1 MIRKLDNK
9 DVNRIMEIWLESTI
23 KAHSFIE
30 KEYWQSNYNTVK
42 DVYIPI
48 AETYVYEE
56 NDVIK
61 GFISIIDK
69 EFIGA
74 LFVDNDYQGLG
85 VGSKLIN
92 FVLNKYDTLSL
103 AVYKENF
110 KSVRFYKKMGFEILS
125 EEINEDSK
133 HPEYIMKNKQ

>member
-42 DVYIPI
+42 YVYIPI

-92 FVLNKYDTLSL
+92 FSLNKYDTLSL

>member
-42 DVYIPI
+42 YVYIPI

-103 AVYKENF
+103 AVYKENL

-133 HPEYIMKNKQ
+133 HPEYIMKNN

>member
-23 KAHSFIE
+23 KAHNFIE

-133 HPEYIMKNKQ
+133 HPEYIMKNK

>member
-42 DVYIPI
+42 YVYIPI

-92 FVLNKYDTLSL
+92 FALNKYDTLSL

-133 HPEYIMKNKQ
+133 HPEYIMKNN

>member
-23 KAHSFIE
+23 KAHRFIE

-103 AVYKENF
+103 AVYKENL

-133 HPEYIMKNKQ
+133 HPEYIMKNN

>member
-42 DVYIPI
+42 YVYIPI

-69 EFIGA
+69 ECIGA

>member
-103 AVYKENF
+103 AVYKENL

-133 HPEYIMKNKQ
+133 HPEYIMKNN

>member
-133 HPEYIMKNKQ
+133 HPEYIMKNK

>member
-103 AVYKENF
+103 AVYKENL

>member
-42 DVYIPI
+42 YVYIPI

>member
-1 MIRKLDNK
+1 
-9 DVNRIMEIWLESTI
+9 MEIWLESTI

-103 AVYKENF
+103 AVYKENL

>member
-42 DVYIPI
+42 YVYIPI

-133 HPEYIMKNKQ
+133 HPEYIMKNN

>member
-110 KSVRFYKKMGFEILS
+110 KSVRFYEKMGFEILS

-133 HPEYIMKNKQ
+133 HPEYIMKNN

>member
-92 FVLNKYDTLSL
+92 FALNKYDTLSL

>member
-23 KAHSFIE
+23 KAHRFIE

-42 DVYIPI
+42 DVYIPV

-133 HPEYIMKNKQ
+133 HPEYIMKNK

>member
-42 DVYIPI
+42 YVYIPI

-92 FVLNKYDTLSL
+92 FVLNKHDTLSL

>member
-92 FVLNKYDTLSL
+92 FVLNKHDTLSL
-103 AVYKENF
+103 AVYKENL

-133 HPEYIMKNKQ
+133 HPEYIMKNN

>member
-42 DVYIPI
+42 YVYIPI

-103 AVYKENF
+103 AVYKENL

>member
-92 FVLNKYDTLSL
+92 FALNKYDTLSL

-133 HPEYIMKNKQ
+133 HPEYIMKNN

>member
-23 KAHSFIE
+23 KAHRFIE

-133 HPEYIMKNKQ
+133 HPEYIMKNK

>member
-42 DVYIPI
+42 YVYIPI

-92 FVLNKYDTLSL
+92 FALNKYDTLSL

>member
-133 HPEYIMKNKQ
+133 HPEYIMKNN